1 MMEVAE
7 DNTQKAR
14 KSKKV
19 KRKPV
24 LPSSAVGKNGD
35 LYLDVAGFIE
45 SDKCTVAGGL
55 IGSCCSSLW
64 DGHCLFRVSSKHVI
78 VIVNSA
84 HCKWCK
90 GASSTPVKESDVD
103 EGRTRAY
110 LRGMFQMSLSDS
122 MRLSELIFEL
132 TRTQTKNERHS
143 FPVTCTPPYCTVETV
158 THISSLALRKLV
170 EFDKDFVWGDNLI
183 FNTKVDRCQSGS
195 Q

>member
-1 MMEVAE
+1 MMEAAE
-7 DNTQKAR
+7 NNTQKER

-35 LYLDVAGFIE
+35 LYLAVAGFIE

-90 GASSTPVKESDVD
+90 GASSTPVKESFVSPNS
-103 EGRTRAY
+103 GR
-110 LRGMFQMSLSDS
+110 
-122 MRLSELIFEL
+122 
-132 TRTQTKNERHS
+132 
-143 FPVTCTPPYCTVETV
+143 
-158 THISSLALRKLV
+158 
-170 EFDKDFVWGDNLI
+170 
-183 FNTKVDRCQSGS
+183 
-195 Q
+195 